1 MKRLAMVIELKYNH
15 SADSA
20 IHGIIFLSL
29 GELLC
34 RSGQND
40 KQIKKDRN

>member
-1 MKRLAMVIELKYNH
+1 MKRPEMVIELKYNQ

-34 RSGQND
+34 RSVQYE
-40 KQIKKDRN
+40 K